1 MDSSE
6 LMVVAYVGEDTAMH
20 ALPPG
25 GRVTI
30 GRADDNDIPL
40 ADGSVSR
47 HHCVIQAGPPLTV
60 EDLGGAN
67 GTFLAA
73 AEDEPTPGE
82 TRHLRQLSRG
92 TLPIAV
98 GDRITVGASVLT
110 VRRAP
115 SRPSGAAADVVLSD
129 PRMRALYAQA
139 DRAAQALINILILG
153 ETGVGKEV
161 LARAIHDRSQRAKGP
176 FLGLNCAALSETLL
190 ESELF
195 GHEKGSFT
203 GAMTTRAGLFESAD
217 GGTVFLDEVGEL
229 PNSIQVKLLRV
240 IEERRVLRVGGRAPR
255 DIDVRF
261 VSATNRDIE
270 ADVARGIFRQDLFF
284 RLNGLA
290 LNIPPLR
297 ERVGEIEAFA
307 RLFSVGVSRQLERRN
322 PPSLA
327 PETLAI
333 FGKYGWPGNVRE
345 LKNVI
350 ERAIV
355 LCDGRLVLPEHLPPK
370 LAILDGSAAPLSLG
384 APPSASPSPSSPSPG
399 PDSATGV
406 SSQAKIQAEIVALER
421 SRIIAA
427 LEQCAGNQTRA
438 AEVLGISRRTLA
450 TWLERHKIPRPRK
463 RDE

>member
-6 LMVVAYVGEDTAMH
+6 LMVVAYVGEDVALH
-20 ALPPG
+20 ALPAG
-25 GRVTI
+25 GSVTI

-40 ADGSVSR
+40 TDGSVSR
-47 HHCVIQAGPPLTV
+47 HHCVIHAGPPLRV

-73 AEDEPTPGE
+73 ADDEPAPGE

-92 TLPIAV
+92 SLPIAV
-98 GDRITVGASVLT
+98 GDRITAGASVVT

-115 SRPSGAAADVVLSD
+115 ARASGGGSESVVLSD

-255 DIDVRF
+255 EIDVRF
-261 VSATNRDIE
+261 LSATNRDLE
-270 ADVARGIFRQDLFF
+270 AEVARGAFRQDLFF
-284 RLNGLA
+284 RLNGLV

-297 ERVGEIEAFA
+297 ERLGEIEAFA
-307 RLFSVGVSRQLERRN
+307 HLFAVGVSRQLERKN

-333 FGKYGWPGNVRE
+333 FGRYAWPGNVRE

-370 LAILDGSAAPLSLG
+370 LAGLEAGAAPSPAV
-384 APPSASPSPSSPSPG
+384 APPPAASRPSSPPS
-399 PDSATGV
+399 SAPV
-406 SSQAKIQAEIVALER
+406 SSQAKIQAEIAALER

-438 AEVLGISRRTLA
+438 AEVLGVSRRTLA